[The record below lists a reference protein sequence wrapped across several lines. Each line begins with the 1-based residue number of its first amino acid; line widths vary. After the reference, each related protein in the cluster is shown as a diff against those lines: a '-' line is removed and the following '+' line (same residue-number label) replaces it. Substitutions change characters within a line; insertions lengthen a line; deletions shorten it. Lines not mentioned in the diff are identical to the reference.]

1 MEQNSNTEIAIFAAG
16 CFWGVELEFSKMD
29 GVISAE
35 SGYIGG
41 HKERPTYYEVCDG
54 GTGHAEA
61 VRITFDPGRVSFG
74 RLVEEFFNLHDPT
87 TLNRQGPDVG
97 EQYRSAIFYT
107 NPAQMAI
114 AQGAIAQLTAS
125 NEFGSPIVT
134 QVLPADTFWRAEEYH
149 QKYFEKRGMES
160 CHIRRK

>member
-16 CFWGVELEFSKMD
+16 CFWGVELEFSRMD
-29 GVISAE
+29 GVLSAE

-41 HKERPTYYEVCDG
+41 RKERPTYHEVCEG

-61 VRITFDPGRVSFG
+61 VRITFDPSQISYG

-114 AQGAIAQLTAS
+114 AQAAKAQLAES
-125 NEFGSPIVT
+125 KEFDNPIVT
-134 QVLPADTFWRAEEYH
+134 QILPADTFWRAEEYH
-149 QKYFEKRGMES
+149 QKYFEKRGMDS